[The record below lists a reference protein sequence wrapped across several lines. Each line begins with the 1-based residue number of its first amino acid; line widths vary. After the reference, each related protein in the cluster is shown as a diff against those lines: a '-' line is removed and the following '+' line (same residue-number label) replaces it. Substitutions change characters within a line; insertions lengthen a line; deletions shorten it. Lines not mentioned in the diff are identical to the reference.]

1 MKTSIGDP
9 VPRHLSPEALQTMI
23 ALAERKSFAAAAE
36 QMHLT
41 QAAISQQVKRLEMQL
56 GQPVFQKIG
65 RRMVLTDAGLML
77 VEHARKILGA
87 QQDALLALQGHRADG
102 VLRLG
107 VPQDYAE
114 DMLPAVLRKFAKR
127 YPRIRLEARVEKN
140 QTLLQEMRE
149 SQLDII
155 LALSEA
161 KSATFKAL
169 AKPDID
175 WLASKDFVWG
185 DAELPLVLL
194 DAPCMFRSRALEALA
209 RANVAHRIAYSTG
222 SLSGAR
228 AAVAAGLGVM
238 ARIYTRRDASLGI
251 VNVRQAHRTYAKRLP
266 KFERLAAT
274 VWRNDSLSPPG
285 HELADI
291 LEQGVCGDW

>member
-1 MKTSIGDP
+1 MAH
-9 VPRHLSPEALQTMI
+9 HLPPEALQTMI
-23 ALAERKSFAAAAE
+23 ALAERETFAGAAE

-41 QAAISQQVKRLEMQL
+41 QAAISQQVRRLEEQL
-56 GQPVFQKIG
+56 GQPVFEKVG
-65 RRMVLTDAGLML
+65 RRMMMTEAGLML
-77 VEHARKILGA
+77 VEHARKILAA
-87 QQDALLALQGHRADG
+87 QQEAFTALKGHQADG

-114 DMLPAVLRKFAKR
+114 DMLPAVLRTFSKR
-127 YPRIRLEARVEKN
+127 YPRIRLEVRVDKN

-149 SQLDII
+149 ARLDII
-155 LALSEA
+155 LALTEA
-161 KSATFKAL
+161 KSATFKPL

-175 WLASKDFVWG
+175 WLASKDFSWD
-185 DAELPLVLL
+185 DASLPLVLL
-194 DAPCMFRSRALEALA
+194 DAPCMFRTRALEALA
-209 RANVAHRIAYSTG
+209 RANVTHRVAYSTG

-251 VNVRQAHRTYAKRLP
+251 VNIREAHRAYAKRLP
-266 KFERLAAT
+266 KFEKLAAT
-274 VWRNDSLSPPG
+274 VWRNAALSRPG

-291 LEQGVCGDW
+291 LEQGICGDW

>member
-1 MKTSIGDP
+1 MAH
-9 VPRHLSPEALQTMI
+9 HLPPEALQTMI
-23 ALAERKSFAAAAE
+23 ALAERETFAGAAE

-41 QAAISQQVKRLEMQL
+41 QAAISQQVRRLEEQL
-56 GQPVFQKIG
+56 GQPVFEKVG
-65 RRMVLTDAGLML
+65 RRMMMTEAGLML
-77 VEHARKILGA
+77 VEHARKILAA
-87 QQDALLALQGHRADG
+87 QQEAFTALKGHQADG

-114 DMLPAVLRKFAKR
+114 DMLPAVLRTFSKR
-127 YPRIRLEARVEKN
+127 YPRIRLEVRVDKN

-149 SQLDII
+149 ARLDII
-155 LALSEA
+155 LALTEA
-161 KSATFKAL
+161 KSATFKPL

-175 WLASKDFVWG
+175 WLASKDFSWG
-185 DAELPLVLL
+185 DASLPLVLL
-194 DAPCMFRSRALEALA
+194 DAPCMFRTRALEALA
-209 RANVAHRIAYSTG
+209 RANVTHRVAYSTG

-251 VNVRQAHRTYAKRLP
+251 VNIREAHRAYAKRLP
-266 KFERLAAT
+266 KFEKLAAT
-274 VWRNDSLSPPG
+274 VWRNAALSRPG

-291 LEQGVCGDW
+291 LEQGICGDW